1 MAYTITVV
9 DYSELRAN
17 HQQFF
22 TLLEQ
27 DGVLQKALKEV
38 PRRKESMYG
47 LLGYSMVNFRSFWLW
62 MMRNL
67 KDDTTTYRM
76 HILQELRYK
85 LLQSYNSHKGD
96 DLYVDLTFC

>member
-22 TLLEQ
+22 MLLEQ

-38 PRRKESMYG
+38 PRCEESVYG
-47 LLGYSMVNFRSFWLW
+47 LNIMNVINFRSFWLW

-67 KDDTTTYRM
+67 RDDTTTYRM
-76 HILQELRYK
+76 HILQELRHK
-85 LLQSYNSHKGD
+85 LVQSYGSHKGD